1 MQRLKEKMA
10 DKPFV
15 ILGVNLAEP
24 ENEVRDFLAT
34 KVKVDF
40 PILMD
45 RDGAALKAWKVFV
58 FPTSFVVGPDGMIRY
73 GLYGELEWDTE
84 EVIRAMERLIKTFK

>member
-10 DKPFV
+10 GKPLV

-24 ENEVRDFLAT
+24 EQEVRDFLAT

-58 FPTSFVVGPDGMIRY
+58 FPTSFVIGTDGMIRY
-73 GLYGELEWDTE
+73 GLYGEYEWDADEAIGVME
-84 EVIRAMERLIKTFK
+84 ELLQKE

>member
-10 DKPFV
+10 GKPFV
-15 ILGVNLAEP
+15 ILAVNMAEP
-24 ENEVRDFLAT
+24 EQEVRDFLAT

-73 GLYGELEWDTE
+73 GLYGEFEWDTG
-84 EVIRAMERLIKTFK
+84 EVANIINQLIFSN

>member
-10 DKPFV
+10 GKPFA
-15 ILGVNLAEP
+15 ILAVNMAEP
-24 ENEVRDFLAT
+24 ENEVRDFLT
-34 KVKVDF
+34 SKVTVDF

-58 FPTSFVVGPDGMIRY
+58 FPTSFVVGPDGKIRY
-73 GLYGELEWDTE
+73 GLYGELEWDTDE
-84 EVIRAMERLIKTFK
+84 AIHVVDNLLYR

>member
-10 DKPFV
+10 GKPFV

-24 ENEVRDFLAT
+24 EQEVRDFLASR
-34 KVKVDF
+34 VAVDF

-73 GLYGELEWDTE
+73 GLYGEFEWDTE
-84 EVIRAMERLIKTFK
+84 EVLRVMESLLSKE

>member
-1 MQRLKEKMA
+1 MTG
-10 DKPFV
+10 KPFV

-24 ENEVRDFLAT
+24 EQEVRDFLAT
-34 KVKVDF
+34 KVKMDF

-58 FPTSFVVGPDGMIRY
+58 FPTSFVVGPDGAIRY
-73 GLYGELEWDTE
+73 GLYGEFEWDTDKT
-84 EVIRAMERLIKTFK
+84 IRVMEALLKR

>member
-1 MQRLKEKMA
+1 M
-10 DKPFV
+10 
-15 ILGVNLAEP
+15 ILAVNMAEP

-45 RDGAALKAWKVFV
+45 RDGAGAQGVEGV
-58 FPTSFVVGPDGMIRY
+58 RVPDELCRWAGRNDSLW
-73 GLYGELEWDTE
+73 LYGEFEWDTE
-84 EVIRAMERLIKTFK
+84 EVIRILEAMMPR